1 MKTHTSSERLDPVTF
16 EVLRN
21 ALITI
26 VDQMAEQVMRTC
38 YSFVVYNRDFSN
50 SLLDAHGNTVAQG
63 HQDLSAHVGTLH
75 YKCKA
80 VIDEF
85 TGDINPG
92 DIFLINDPYVGGT
105 HFSDTSVLVP
115 IFHEEQLIAW
125 SQANGHW
132 ADMGGSVPGS
142 FDISATDM
150 FKEGIRIPPI
160 KIWREDKEC
169 IDVIRLIAKNTRD
182 PDSIIGDMAAQT
194 QAAILAKKEVLR
206 LCEKYSGDTIRSAF
220 EEVQDYLE
228 RAVRKRLLALPNGS
242 WETVDFI
249 DQDPSSG
256 EGLIPIK
263 VKLTIKDDQVEFD
276 FTGSHATIGTIYNS
290 AFGATFSAVV
300 SGMKTFFPELPLNA
314 GLYRI
319 ISVIAPENSIVNAKW
334 PIAVTGFVM
343 PFEKIMN
350 AIFELFSKLMPER
363 ALACSFNIE
372 YLQTGG
378 YDARDKASPFFMYY
392 DWLSGGWGGRNGR
405 DGLGVTAACFGVGLM
420 IQAVEGQERLYP
432 VRTDSLEILTDSAG
446 PGEWRG
452 GMGIEKKAT
461 ILDVNNCVMSY
472 ICDRERA
479 VVWGIEGGLPAQ
491 PQGLSLTL
499 PEQNEIFLGTVFS
512 NYPVEKNT
520 MFRRHTSGGGGYGD
534 PLKRKPERVLD
545 DVIDDY
551 VSVER
556 AAKDYGVV
564 LKIVDIDLAEY
575 SIDVEETKNMRDR
588 LRKNRKKWL
597 DEDPKNVASELRL
610 GKIDVLDAVRQ
621 YGVICNWE
629 TGELLEKTTSDF
641 REQMKNRTVRH
652 WN

>member
-1 MKTHTSSERLDPVTF
+1 
-16 EVLRN
+16 
-21 ALITI
+21 
-26 VDQMAEQVMRTC
+26 
-38 YSFVVYNRDFSN
+38 
-50 SLLDAHGNTVAQG
+50 
-63 HQDLSAHVGTLH
+63 
-75 YKCKA
+75 
-80 VIDEF
+80 
-85 TGDINPG
+85 
-92 DIFLINDPYVGGT
+92 
-105 HFSDTSVLVP
+105 
-115 IFHEEQLIAW
+115 
-125 SQANGHW
+125 
-132 ADMGGSVPGS
+132 
-142 FDISATDM
+142 M

-160 KIWREDKEC
+160 KIWREGKEC

>member
-115 IFHEEQLIAW
+115 IFHEGQLIAW